1 METKAQNYWIKIFHT
16 LNESQKRWCAA
27 QKATEIGYGGI
38 TKVKALTSMS
48 RTTIT
53 KGIRELRDQEQLEK
67 KIRKEGAGRKKITNI
82 NENIVRELELI
93 MNENTAGDPMSALK
107 WTCKS
112 TRNISDELNKKGI
125 KVSYRTVYN
134 LLSEADYTLQG
145 NKKTLGNSNSENRDE
160 QFIHINSEVKKYID
174 NNEPVISVDAKKK
187 EQVGNFKNTGQ
198 IWRKKSDP
206 KKVHDHDFAS
216 LGEGVAIPHG
226 TYDIQKNEGFVNV
239 GIDLD
244 TAEFAVNGIRQW
256 WYLMGK
262 KNYPKAK
269 KLLVCADSGESNGSR
284 NRTWK
289 INLQKLSDE
298 IKIEITVCHYP
309 PGTSKWNKIEHRMFS
324 FISMNWKGQ
333 PLESYEMI
341 INLISNT
348 TTKKGLK
355 IEATLDRNEYEKGI
369 KVSDK
374 ELEEINIKFNKK
386 NPKWNYTINQSKKR
400 KNK

>member
-1 METKAQNYWIKIFHT
+1 METKIQNYGIKIFHT
-16 LNESQKRWCAA
+16 LNESQKRWYAA
-27 QKATEIGYGGI
+27 QKAIEIGYGGI

-53 KGIRELRDQEQLEK
+53 KGIKELKYKEQLET
-67 KIRKEGAGRKKITNI
+67 KIRKEGAGRKKITVV
-82 NENIVRELELI
+82 NEDIVKELELI
-93 MNENTAGDPMSALK
+93 MDENTAGDPMSTLK

-134 LLSEADYTLQG
+134 LLSEANYTLQG
-145 NKKTLGNSNSENRDE
+145 NKKTLGNSNSQNRDK
-160 QFIHINSEVKKYID
+160 QFRYINSEVKKYMN
-174 NNEPVISVDAKKK
+174 NNEPIISVDAKKK

-198 IWRKKSDP
+198 TWRKKSNP

-216 LGEGVAIPHG
+216 LGEGVAIPYG

-239 GIDLD
+239 GIDAD

-269 KLLVCADSGESNGSR
+269 KLLICADGGGSNGSR

-348 TTKKGLK
+348 TTRKGLK
-355 IEATLDRNEYEKGI
+355 IEAKLDRNEYEKGI

-386 NPKWNYTINQSKKR
+386 NPKWNYTINQSKK
-400 KNK
+400 KKK

>member
-1 METKAQNYWIKIFHT
+1 METKIQNYGIKIFHT
-16 LNESQKRWCAA
+16 LNESQKRWYAA
-27 QKATEIGYGGI
+27 QKAIEIGYGGI

-53 KGIRELRDQEQLEK
+53 KGIKELKYKEQLET
-67 KIRKEGAGRKKITNI
+67 KIRKEGAGRKKITVV
-82 NENIVRELELI
+82 NEDIVKELELI
-93 MNENTAGDPMSALK
+93 MDENTAGDPMSALK

-134 LLSEADYTLQG
+134 LLSEANYTLQG
-145 NKKTLGNSNSENRDE
+145 NKKTLGNSNSQNRDK
-160 QFIHINSEVKKYID
+160 QFRYINSEVKKYMN
-174 NNEPVISVDAKKK
+174 NNEPIISVDAKKK

-198 IWRKKSDP
+198 TWRKKSNP

-216 LGEGVAIPHG
+216 LGEGVAIPYG

-239 GIDLD
+239 GIDAD

-269 KLLVCADSGESNGSR
+269 KLLICADGGGSNGSR

-348 TTKKGLK
+348 TTRKGLK
-355 IEATLDRNEYEKGI
+355 IEAKLDRNEYEKGI

-386 NPKWNYTINQSKKR
+386 NPKWNYTINQSKK
-400 KNK
+400 KKK

>member
-355 IEATLDRNEYEKGI
+355 IEAT
-369 KVSDK
+369 
-374 ELEEINIKFNKK
+374 
-386 NPKWNYTINQSKKR
+386 
-400 KNK
+400 

>member
-1 METKAQNYWIKIFHT
+1 METKIQNYGIKIFHT
-16 LNESQKRWCAA
+16 LNESQKRWYAA
-27 QKATEIGYGGI
+27 QKAIEIGYGGI

-53 KGIRELRDQEQLEK
+53 KGIKELKYKEQLET
-67 KIRKEGAGRKKITNI
+67 KIRKEGAGRKKITVV
-82 NENIVRELELI
+82 NEDIVKELELI
-93 MNENTAGDPMSALK
+93 MDENTAGDPMSALK

-134 LLSEADYTLQG
+134 LLSEANYTLQG
-145 NKKTLGNSNSENRDE
+145 NKKTLGNSNSQNRDK
-160 QFIHINSEVKKYID
+160 QFRYINSEVKKYMN
-174 NNEPVISVDAKKK
+174 NNEPIISVDAKKK

-198 IWRKKSDP
+198 TWRKKSNP

-216 LGEGVAIPHG
+216 LGEGVAIPYG

-239 GIDLD
+239 GIDAD

-269 KLLVCADSGESNGSR
+269 KLLICADGGGSNGSR

-348 TTKKGLK
+348 TTRKGLK
-355 IEATLDRNEYEKGI
+355 IEAKLDRNEYEKGI

>member
-1 METKAQNYWIKIFHT
+1 METKIQNYGIKIFHT
-16 LNESQKRWCAA
+16 LNESQKRWYAA
-27 QKATEIGYGGI
+27 QKAIEIGYGGI

-53 KGIRELRDQEQLEK
+53 KGIKELKYKEQLET
-67 KIRKEGAGRKKITNI
+67 KIRKEGAGRKKITVV
-82 NENIVRELELI
+82 NEDIVKELELI
-93 MNENTAGDPMSALK
+93 MDENTAGDPMSTLK

-134 LLSEADYTLQG
+134 LLSEANYTLQG
-145 NKKTLGNSNSENRDE
+145 NKKTLGNSNSQNRDK
-160 QFIHINSEVKKYID
+160 QFRYINSEVKKYMN
-174 NNEPVISVDAKKK
+174 NNEPIISVDAKKK

-198 IWRKKSDP
+198 TWRKKSNP

-216 LGEGVAIPHG
+216 LGEGVAIPYG

-239 GIDLD
+239 GIDAD

-269 KLLVCADSGESNGSR
+269 KLLICADGGGSNGSR

-348 TTKKGLK
+348 TTRKGLK
-355 IEATLDRNEYEKGI
+355 IEAKLDRNEYEKGI

-374 ELEEINIKFNKK
+374 ELEENNIKFNKK
-386 NPKWNYTINQSKKR
+386 NPKWNYTINQLKKR